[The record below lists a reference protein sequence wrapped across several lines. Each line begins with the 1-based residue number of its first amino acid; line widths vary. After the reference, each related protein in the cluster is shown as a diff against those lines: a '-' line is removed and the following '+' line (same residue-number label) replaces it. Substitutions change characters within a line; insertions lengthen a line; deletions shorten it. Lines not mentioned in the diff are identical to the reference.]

1 MPLLPCL
8 LHPLK
13 KNPSG
18 SFLNCMF
25 EHFFSLGKQF
35 QLIQDSD
42 TLLYPSFMRSFTQPK
57 NMMKD
62 KTWSSV
68 SNSTFLFVFNPILPN
83 VFRRVKSLGGGAKR
97 HPLEINK
104 GAPGDLMLLKVI
116 LKPIKVMITC
126 KKLDPYLKIS
136 TRY

>member
-18 SFLNCMF
+18 SFFNCMF

-42 TLLYPSFMRSFTQPK
+42 TLLYPSFMRSFTRPK
-57 NMMKD
+57 NKMKD
-62 KTWSSV
+62 
-68 SNSTFLFVFNPILPN
+68 LFVFNPILPN
-83 VFRRVKSLGGGAKR
+83 VFRRVKSLGGGGAKR

-126 KKLDPYLKIS
+126 KKLDPYLKIP
-136 TRY
+136 TRYCHLKIGTK